1 MIVNPNTGKAYR
13 LDYFKDYARGKPC
26 QVRIAAECG
35 HACSSDETVVLAH
48 ITLKGAR
55 GVSIKVN
62 DLLGA
67 WACDTCHSLIDRRL
81 PPVVGSHAARIM
93 GSGGPDAFQLY
104 LRCAHY
110 DGMART
116 IDWLVADGVLA
127 YEDLERFAA

>member
-35 HACSSDETVVLAH
+35 HACSSDESTVLAH

-55 GVSIKVN
+55 GISMKVN

-67 WACDTCHSLIDRRL
+67 WACGTCHGILD
-81 PPVVGSHAARIM
+81 
-93 GSGGPDAFQLY
+93 GGIAPKGMVTKDW
-104 LRCAHY
+104 LRQCHY